1 MRNYIAMFLTYR
13 QRHTSISYI
22 IIIIIMHYWQ
32 LFFICYQQQQLMI
45 GNHNFSA
52 EPNDFGSL
60 SINSMWQV
68 FIQEQRTF
76 IFRKNSLY
84 FTYPQLYKLNL
95 SYMRFIKNLN
105 YFWWTF
111 TLSFKNSETPKVHVS
126 YFPGFLGGRVGMSW
140 PVGNKL
146 ASRNLWVNCACS
158 PQSCVFRELQKWQ
171 KIMTIFAL
179 ALVKQRCEIIF

>member
-1 MRNYIAMFLTYR
+1 MRNYIA
-13 QRHTSISYI
+13 RHTSISYI

-68 FIQEQRTF
+68 FIQEERTF

-84 FTYPQLYKLNL
+84 FTYPQLQYK
-95 SYMRFIKNLN
+95 
-105 YFWWTF
+105 
-111 TLSFKNSETPKVHVS
+111 
-126 YFPGFLGGRVGMSW
+126 GR
-140 PVGNKL
+140 
-146 ASRNLWVNCACS
+146 C
-158 PQSCVFRELQKWQ
+158 QK
-171 KIMTIFAL
+171 
-179 ALVKQRCEIIF
+179 KQRESVGIFPKSGTPPPPFGNVMFLREKNYGLFCILGPSCFMFGYTSNAARGKRLQGRSLFLN